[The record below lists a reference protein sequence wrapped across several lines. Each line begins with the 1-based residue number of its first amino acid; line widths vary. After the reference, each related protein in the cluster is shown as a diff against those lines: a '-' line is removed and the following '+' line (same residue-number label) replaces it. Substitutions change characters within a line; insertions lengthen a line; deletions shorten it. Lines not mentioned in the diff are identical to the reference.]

1 MVSNASGVAAV
12 VRLKYLKIKMT
23 EDGDRWRHPDWNT
36 TEGQKLRGQL
46 ERSERVRK
54 EWKIIERKDA
64 RIAAIVVGAVALIL
78 TLPELLRFLHIE
90 MPSWTYIP
98 DWMRRY
104 LF

>member
-1 MVSNASGVAAV
+1 MLSNVSGAAAA

-36 TEGQKLRGQL
+36 TEGRKLRGQL
-46 ERSERVRK
+46 ERSEKVRK
-54 EWKIIERKDA
+54 EWKITERKDA
-64 RIAAIVVGAVALIL
+64 RIAAMVVGAVALLLI
-78 TLPELLRFLHIE
+78 LPELLRFLHIE

-98 DWMRRY
+98 GWMWQY